1 MAYNQVVISSG
12 HSVNCQGMA
21 DVINEVNEAIRVTN
35 RVHDIIKAS
44 GKSCYKYHDTA
55 RTSSQ
60 NLANIVNFHNQYSGG
75 VDVSVHFN
83 ACNHTNNAMGVEVC
97 YCIQS
102 TSGLASE
109 MSSAIAK
116 AGGLKNRG
124 AKHRTGLYFLN
135 KTKKPA
141 ILLEVCFGDSTT
153 DCQLYRN
160 NFEAI
165 CQAIARTLIG
175 NIAVGNTATNNK
187 KEEMNYSMYVFSKEW
202 YLKRYTDVARDPGYK
217 ANPYS
222 HYANHGIKEGRLP
235 IPPVPKEYNEGQYLE
250 LNPDVANAVKKG
262 TYTSG
267 LHHYLCWG
275 FGEQRKVCHA
285 DTAETINKR
294 IKALGL

>member
-12 HSVNCQGMA
+12 HSVNCQGMS

-35 RVHDIIKAS
+35 RVYDIIKAS
-44 GKSCYKYHDTA
+44 GKSCYRYHDTA

-83 ACNHTNNAMGVEVC
+83 ACKHTNNAMGVEVC
-97 YCIQS
+97 YCSQS
-102 TSGLASE
+102 TAGLASE

-124 AKHRTGLYFLN
+124 AKLRTGLYFLN

-160 NFEAI
+160 NFEAV
-165 CQAIARTLIG
+165 CQAIARTLTG
-175 NIAVGNTATNNK
+175 ASAPVVNSPAPQTNSTNNDSYK
-187 KEEMNYSMYVFSKEW
+187 VRINADVLNVRKGPGVNYPVATTVKQNDV
-202 YLKRYTDVARDPGYK
+202 YTIV
-217 ANPYS
+217 
-222 HYANHGIKEGRLP
+222 
-235 IPPVPKEYNEGQYLE
+235 
-250 LNPDVANAVKKG
+250 
-262 TYTSG
+262 
-267 LHHYLCWG
+267 
-275 FGEQRKVCHA
+275 GEQNGFLKLKSGAGWISKNYTV
-285 DTAETINKR
+285 R
-294 IKALGL
+294 I